1 MTSNTIDSASPLYLH
16 PSDGSNTVIV
26 EKLQGASN
34 YRPWKRSIEIAL
46 VAKRKLGFVSG
57 AETRDKTDPVK
68 QEAWDTC
75 NNMVISWILTNLS
88 DNIKKSIMFMNSAH
102 SMWKNL
108 EMRFQL
114 SNGARKYQLNKML
127 YETKQQGKPVNDYFT
142 EMQVLWEE
150 LDDLTVH
157 PPLTVINAEVSQY
170 VLFRNQQVEEQKLF
184 QFLNGLDDING
195 AVRSNLLMKTPLP
208 TVEEACNAVSQEESQ
223 RDVLKPVKEEHEG
236 LVMYGSGAGTS
247 SQPEKCSVCG
257 KLGHTAAECWYVKGF
272 PTGYNRKGKG
282 KEGGRGMA
290 ANVHNQ
296 RGSSHH
302 QSKESKEEKPG
313 TYTITA
319 QQLEQ
324 WLKTLPPPSKSGGG
338 ETDDEL
344 DCNYAGMVTCCQA
357 EVEKTKW
364 ILDSGASH
372 HMTGCSKRL
381 TEIRGVVNQ
390 PKIDLPNGNVA
401 VVTHKGNAH
410 LNENIELKNVMLV
423 PSFHHN
429 LVSIQKLAK
438 DNNLEVKFK
447 ESYCL
452 ITCANSGE
460 VKGVGIAEKGL
471 YTLVNEPIRTFAKRI
486 KDMQR
491 IGSKDQNTKANAVT
505 KVEVPDVLQNQRNL
519 SKPMLWHHRL
529 GHTPLERIR
538 NIPQVQVEV
547 EG

>member
-1 MTSNTIDSASPLYLH
+1 
-16 PSDGSNTVIV
+16 
-26 EKLQGASN
+26 
-34 YRPWKRSIEIAL
+34 
-46 VAKRKLGFVSG
+46 
-57 AETRDKTDPVK
+57 
-68 QEAWDTC
+68 
-75 NNMVISWILTNLS
+75 
-88 DNIKKSIMFMNSAH
+88 
-102 SMWKNL
+102 
-108 EMRFQL
+108 
-114 SNGARKYQLNKML
+114 ML

-142 EMQVLWEE
+142 KMQVLWEE

-157 PPLTVINAEVSQY
+157 PPLT
-170 VLFRNQQVEEQKLF
+170 VEEQKLF

-195 AVRSNLLMKTPLP
+195 AVRSNLLMRTPLP

-223 RDVLKPVKEEHEG
+223 REVLKPVKEEHEG

-257 KLGHTAAECWYVKGF
+257 KLGHTAVECWYVKGF

-282 KEGGRGMA
+282 KEQEQVTSYRGGRGGRYNRGGRFNRGGRGMA

-302 QSKESKEEKPG
+302 QSKESKEEK
-313 TYTITA
+313 T
-319 QQLEQ
+319 
-324 WLKTLPPPSKSGGG
+324 
-338 ETDDEL
+338 
-344 DCNYAGMVTCCQA
+344 
-357 EVEKTKW
+357 
-364 ILDSGASH
+364 
-372 HMTGCSKRL
+372 
-381 TEIRGVVNQ
+381 
-390 PKIDLPNGNVA
+390 A

-410 LNENIELKNVMLV
+410 LNENIKLKNVMLA

-429 LVSIQKLAK
+429 LVSIQKLPK

-491 IGSKDQNTKANAVT
+491 VGSKDQNTEANAVR

-538 NIPQVQVEV
+538 KIPQ
-547 EG
+547 